1 MPQRV
6 LNHLRALVACD
17 TQNPPRAI
25 RADDAIFVYCAKVLR
40 DAGCTVE
47 VIDLGNGCINLLATR
62 GQTNLVF
69 NCHLDTVPADPAW
82 TTDPFALTSDA
93 TEAIGLGACDI
104 KGAAACLLAAA
115 EQTDAP
121 LAILLTSDEE
131 AGDSACI
138 KHFLKHNTKYDTAI
152 VCEPTDAKAV
162 TTHRG
167 IQTYELHFVGLA
179 THSSQLTAHDD
190 NALHHAAT
198 WAARAIEYT
207 HTTLPDNLRFNIG
220 IINGGIKTN
229 IAASA
234 ARVRFGIRQH
244 ATTDLPVT
252 IAQLMSLLPDP
263 DRAKL
268 IECFNAPPLDAGAR
282 GEQLIERF
290 NLIAAPPV
298 DFWTE
303 AALFSA
309 AGLTAIVLGPGNI
322 SQAHT
327 PDESVPIEDLV
338 KATLIYADIISTAL
352 ATPRTQ
358 TQQATAS

>member
-6 LNHLRALVACD
+6 LNHLQALIACD

-25 RADDAIFVYCAKVLR
+25 KADDAIFAYCANVLR
-40 DAGCTVE
+40 AAGCAIEIT
-47 VIDLGNGCINLLATR
+47 DLGNGCINLLATR
-62 GQTNLVF
+62 GHTNLVF

-82 TTDPFALTSDA
+82 TTDPFALTADA
-93 TEAIGLGACDI
+93 TDAIGLGACDI

-131 AGDSACI
+131 AGDSDCI
-138 KHFLKHNTKYDTAI
+138 KHFLRHNTRFDTAI
-152 VCEPTDAKAV
+152 VCEPTNTKAV

-167 IQTYELHFVGLA
+167 IQTYQLHFVGLA
-179 THSSQLTAHDD
+179 THSSQPTAHDD
-190 NALHHAAT
+190 NALHHATT

-220 IINGGIKTN
+220 IISGGVKTN

-234 ARVRFGIRQH
+234 ATVRFGIRQH
-244 ATTDLPVT
+244 ATTDLPAT
-252 IAQLMSLLPDP
+252 IAHLMSLLPDP
-263 DRAKL
+263 DRARL
-268 IECFNAPPLDAGAR
+268 IECFNAPPLDAGTR
-282 GEQLIERF
+282 GKQLVERF
-290 NLIAAPPV
+290 NLVTAEPV

-309 AGLTAIVLGPGNI
+309 AGLTAIVLGPGDI

-327 PDESVPIEDLV
+327 PDESVSIEDLT
-338 KATLIYADIISTAL
+338 KATLIYTTIINSAN
-352 ATPRTQ
+352 AAPRTQ
-358 TQQATAS
+358 TQQAAAS